1 MAYNRTICDNLTEY
15 PEEQVEV
22 QKYAS
27 SLQIVNKVLQV
38 WDTHYQND
46 LANVISMNIFVSK
59 CSNIISTKYQ
69 FFNVEYN
76 YHAIF
81 EIVSG
86 QIE

>member
-38 WDTHYQND
+38 WDTYNQND
-46 LANVISMNIFVSK
+46 LANVIWTFLFTNAVIYNLVLNINFSM
-59 CSNIISTKYQ
+59 SNTTTMQ
-69 FFNVEYN
+69 FLK
-76 YHAIF
+76 
-81 EIVSG
+81 
-86 QIE
+86 

>member
-38 WDTHYQND
+38 WDTYNQND
-46 LANVISMNIFVSK
+46 LANVIWTFLFTNAVIYNLVLNINFSM
-59 CSNIISTKYQ
+59 SNTTTMQLLK
-69 FFNVEYN
+69 
-76 YHAIF
+76 
-81 EIVSG
+81 
-86 QIE
+86 

>member
-38 WDTHYQND
+38 WDTYYQND
-46 LANVISMNIFVSK
+46 LANVIWTFLFPNAVY
-59 CSNIISTKYQ
+59 T
-69 FFNVEYN
+69 
-76 YHAIF
+76 
-81 EIVSG
+81 
-86 QIE
+86 